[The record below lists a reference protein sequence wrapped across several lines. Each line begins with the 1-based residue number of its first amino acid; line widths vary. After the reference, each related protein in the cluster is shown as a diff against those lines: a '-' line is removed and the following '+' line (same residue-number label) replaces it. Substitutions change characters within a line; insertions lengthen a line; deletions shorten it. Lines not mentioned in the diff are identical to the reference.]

1 MPLARGYLVHRRDC
15 MTQNLV
21 LLVDDDPVF
30 TQFTQNILTEKGM
43 KVMTAFNK
51 AEGLDLFEKH
61 HPSCVILDIFL
72 PDGSGVDIIKPIR
85 SAGDGTP
92 IIMVSGQSDVEEV
105 VRAMKDGAND
115 YIKKPFRG
123 EELLLK
129 IEMVLEATQ
138 AKWEL
143 ADLRT
148 KVRAEEEYKLLFS
161 LSDRMNKVQT
171 IVDQVANT
179 DISLLITGESGTG
192 KELVAKALHKAS
204 DRAKEPFIKVNCS
217 ALPRELLESEL
228 FGFEKGAFTGAHRR
242 KYGRFEIAQNGTI
255 FLDEISEMHTDLQ
268 SKLLHVLQEKQF
280 YRIGGER
287 EVKVNC
293 RILTATNRNLEDMVE
308 QGRFRRDLFYRINVV
323 TVAIP
328 PLRERKE
335 DIPLLIDYFLSRYA
349 EMYNRDSVRISPRLM
364 EQFLEYPWP
373 GNVRELENNI
383 KRFIILGN
391 EAQILAEFERKRRN
405 GALPETID
413 LEEDPPFPVERPARQ
428 PVAARRKGNGEN
440 DIPVHE
446 KATLKEVAKIA
457 QRNAERE
464 LIERVLTQT
473 RWNRRK
479 AAQILD
485 ISYKALLYKIKECG
499 LNQE

>member
-1 MPLARGYLVHRRDC
+1 MSE
-15 MTQNLV
+15 NLV
-21 LLVDDDPVF
+21 LIVDDDPVF

-51 AEGLDLFEKH
+51 AEGLELFEKNR
-61 HPSCVILDIFL
+61 PSCIILDIFL
-72 PDGSGVDIIKPIR
+72 PDGSGVDLIKPIR
-85 SAGDGTP
+85 SEGANTP
-92 IIMVSGQSDVEEV
+92 IIMVSGQSEVDEV

-129 IEMVLEATQ
+129 IEMVIEANH
-138 AKWEL
+138 ARWEL
-143 ADLRT
+143 EELKG

-161 LSDRMNKVQT
+161 LSDRMHKVQSM
-171 IVDQVANT
+171 VDQVANT
-179 DISLLITGESGTG
+179 DITVLITGESGTG
-192 KELVAKALHKAS
+192 KELVAKALHKSS
-204 DRAKEPFIKVNCS
+204 DRADAPFIKVNCA

-242 KYGRFEIAQNGTI
+242 KYGRFEMAQNGTV
-255 FLDEISEMHTDLQ
+255 FLDEISEMHLDLQ

-293 RILTATNRNLEDMVE
+293 RVLTATNRVLEDLVE
-308 QGRFRRDLFYRINVV
+308 DGRFRRDLFYRINVV
-323 TVAIP
+323 NIHIP
-328 PLRERKE
+328 ALRDRKE
-335 DIPLLIDYFLSRYA
+335 DIPLLADYFLKRYA
-349 EMYNRDSVRISPRLM
+349 EMYNRRDATISSRLM
-364 EQFLEYPWP
+364 EMFLAYGWP
-373 GNVRELENNI
+373 GNVRELENYV

-391 EAQILAEFERKRRN
+391 ESQLITEFQRKREN
-405 GALPETID
+405 GLAIRELQNHEAPAGIADPEI
-413 LEEDPPFPVERPARQ
+413 R
-428 PVAARRKGNGEN
+428 AARKSAGRGNGG
-440 DIPVHE
+440 DPVVAPE

-457 QRNAERE
+457 QRKAERE
-464 LIERVLTQT
+464 MIERVLQQT

-479 AAQILD
+479 AAKILD

-499 LNQE
+499 LNEE

>member
-1 MPLARGYLVHRRDC
+1 MRLAEEPHVIRRDRVDR
-15 MTQNLV
+15 NLI

-51 AEGLDLFEKH
+51 AEGLEILERS
-61 HPSCVILDIFL
+61 HPSCIILDIFL
-72 PDGSGVDIIKPIR
+72 PDGSGVDLIKPIR
-85 SAGDGTP
+85 SAGGSTP
-92 IIMVSGQSDVEEV
+92 IIMVSGQGEVDEV

-123 EELLLK
+123 EELVLK
-129 IEMVLEATQ
+129 IQMVLDSTRAR
-138 AKWEL
+138 WEL
-143 ADLRT
+143 EELKS
-148 KVRAEEEYKLLFS
+148 KVRSEEEYKLLFS
-161 LSDRMNKVQT
+161 LSDRMNKVQA

-179 DISLLITGESGTG
+179 DITVLITGESGTG
-192 KELVAKALHKAS
+192 KELVAKALHKSS
-204 DRAKEPFIKVNCS
+204 DRAAEPFIKVNCA

-242 KYGRFEIAQNGTI
+242 KYGRFEMAQNGTI
-255 FLDEISEMHTDLQ
+255 FLDEISEMHSDLQ

-280 YRIGGER
+280 YRIGGEK
-287 EVKVNC
+287 EVRANC
-293 RILTATNRNLEDMVE
+293 RILTATNKNLEDMVE

-323 TVAIP
+323 SILVP
-328 PLRERKE
+328 PLRERRE
-335 DIPLLIDYFLSRYA
+335 DIPLLIDYFVNRYS
-349 EMYNRDSVRISPRLM
+349 EMYNRNSVKLSGRLM
-364 EQFLEYPWP
+364 ERFLEYSWP
-373 GNVRELENNI
+373 GNVRELENNV

-391 EAQILAEFERKRRN
+391 EAQLLPEFERKRRN
-405 GALPETID
+405 GTLTALPVPEALD
-413 LEEDPPFPVERPARQ
+413 MDRPEPQ
-428 PVAARRKGNGEN
+428 AAMPAPEPKGNREKEAA
-440 DIPVHE
+440 IPE
-446 KATLKEVAKIA
+446 RATLKEVAKLA

-464 LIERVLTQT
+464 LIERVLRQT

-485 ISYKALLYKIKECG
+485 ISYKALLYKIRECG

>member
-1 MPLARGYLVHRRDC
+1 MNE
-15 MTQNLV
+15 NLV

-51 AEGLDLFEKH
+51 VEGLELFEKNR
-61 HPSCVILDIFL
+61 PSCIILDIFL
-72 PDGSGVDIIKPIR
+72 PDGSGVDLIKPIR
-85 SAGDGTP
+85 AEGGNTP
-92 IIMVSGQSDVEEV
+92 IIMVSGQSEVDEV

-129 IEMVLEATQ
+129 IEMVLEANQ
-138 AKWEL
+138 ARWEL
-143 ADLRT
+143 EELKT

-161 LSDRMNKVQT
+161 LSDRMHKVQSM
-171 IVDQVANT
+171 VDQVANT
-179 DISLLITGESGTG
+179 DITILITGESGTG
-192 KELVAKALHKAS
+192 KELVAKALHKSS
-204 DRAKEPFIKVNCS
+204 DRADSPFIKVNCA

-242 KYGRFEIAQNGTI
+242 KYGRFEMAQNGTV
-255 FLDEISEMHTDLQ
+255 FLDEISEMHLDLQ

-293 RILTATNRNLEDMVE
+293 RVLTATNRVLEDLVE
-308 QGRFRRDLFYRINVV
+308 DGRFRRDLFYRINVV
-323 TVAIP
+323 NIHIP
-328 PLRERKE
+328 ALRERKE
-335 DIPLLIDYFLSRYA
+335 DIPLLADYFLKRYA
-349 EMYNRDSVRISPRLM
+349 EMYNRRDAAISSRLLEM
-364 EQFLEYPWP
+364 FLAYEWP
-373 GNVRELENNI
+373 GNVRELENYV

-391 EAQILAEFERKRRN
+391 ESQLITEFQRKREN
-405 GALPETID
+405 GLAIRVMQNQEMTGA
-413 LEEDPPFPVERPARQ
+413 DPGHRSPRKPA
-428 PVAARRKGNGEN
+428 KNGNGE
-440 DIPVHE
+440 DPLIAPE
-446 KATLKEVAKIA
+446 KTTLKEVAKIA
-457 QRNAERE
+457 QRKAERE
-464 LIERVLTQT
+464 MIERVLHQT

-499 LNQE
+499 LNEE